1 MPRARTPKPAPA
13 EENTAPSS
21 TAAPGPSIDA
31 SFLHTLVG
39 YNARRAS
46 LSIIEVFVE
55 RMATHDL
62 KMVEFSV
69 LSLVSHNPGIT
80 SRQLCAALDVM
91 PPNLV
96 GLIAALERRKL
107 IERRTHPTDRRA
119 VGVHLTPAGAE
130 LTARA
135 ERTAAELEMDATYRL
150 TDAERR
156 TLIQLLQKIYN

>member
-1 MPRARTPKPAPA
+1 
-13 EENTAPSS
+13 
-21 TAAPGPSIDA
+21 
-31 SFLHTLVG
+31 
-39 YNARRAS
+39 
-46 LSIIEVFVE
+46 
-55 RMATHDL
+55 MATHDL

-107 IERRTHPTDRRA
+107 IERRPHPTDRRA

-130 LTARA
+130 LTAQA
-135 ERTAAELEMDATYRL
+135 ERTAAQLEMDATYRL
-150 TDAERR
+150 TDAERK

>member
-1 MPRARTPKPAPA
+1 MPRARTSKPAPS
-13 EENTAPSS
+13 EENTAPSG
-21 TAAPGPSIDA
+21 TTAPGPSIDA

-46 LSIIEVFVE
+46 MSIIEVFVE

-80 SRQLCAALDVM
+80 SRQLCTALDVM

-107 IERRTHPTDRRA
+107 IERRPHPTDRRA
-119 VGVHLTPAGAE
+119 VGLHLTPAGAE
-130 LTARA
+130 LTAQA
-135 ERTAAELEMDATYRL
+135 ERTAAQLEMDATYRL
-150 TDAERR
+150 TDAERK

>member
-1 MPRARTPKPAPA
+1 MPRARTSKPAPS
-13 EENTAPSS
+13 EENTAPSGA
-21 TAAPGPSIDA
+21 TAPGPSIDA

-46 LSIIEVFVE
+46 MSIIEVFVE

-80 SRQLCAALDVM
+80 SRQLCTALDVM

-107 IERRTHPTDRRA
+107 IERRPHPTDRRA

-130 LTARA
+130 LTAQA
-135 ERTAAELEMDATYRL
+135 ERTAAQLEMDATYRL
-150 TDAERR
+150 TDAERK

>member
-1 MPRARTPKPAPA
+1 MPRARTSKPAPS
-13 EENTAPSS
+13 EENTAPSG
-21 TAAPGPSIDA
+21 TTAPGPSIDA

-46 LSIIEVFVE
+46 MSIIEVFVE
-55 RMATHDL
+55 RMATHYL

-80 SRQLCAALDVM
+80 SRQLCTALDVM

-107 IERRTHPTDRRA
+107 IERRPHPTDRRA

-130 LTARA
+130 LTAQA
-135 ERTAAELEMDATYRL
+135 ERTAAQLEMDATYRL
-150 TDAERR
+150 TDAERK

>member
-1 MPRARTPKPAPA
+1 MPRARTSKPAPS
-13 EENTAPSS
+13 EENTAPSG
-21 TAAPGPSIDA
+21 TTAPGPSIDA

-46 LSIIEVFVE
+46 MSIIEVFVE

-80 SRQLCAALDVM
+80 SRQLCSALDVM

-107 IERRTHPTDRRA
+107 IERCPHPTDRRA

-130 LTARA
+130 LTAQA
-135 ERTAAELEMDATYRL
+135 ERTAAQLEMDATYRL
-150 TDAERR
+150 TDAERK

>member
-1 MPRARTPKPAPA
+1 MPRARTSKPAPS
-13 EENTAPSS
+13 EENTAPSGG
-21 TAAPGPSIDA
+21 TAPGPSIDA

-46 LSIIEVFVE
+46 MSIIEVFVE

-80 SRQLCAALDVM
+80 SRQLCTALDVM

-107 IERRTHPTDRRA
+107 IERRPHPTDRRA

-130 LTARA
+130 LTAQA
-135 ERTAAELEMDATYRL
+135 ERTAAQLEMDATYRL
-150 TDAERR
+150 TDAERK